1 MAARRVSGK
10 GPGEKDAENAGIDVS
25 SDSESEP
32 EPAKIFHRRI
42 STNKDIR
49 TSACTKQGF
58 LHKQSNFQRWK
69 RRFFK
74 LKGRKLYYA
83 KDTKSSIFDEIEL
96 TDLSVAECSTKN
108 INHSFQVI
116 TPFRNLV
123 LCAESRKDME
133 EWISALKQSSK
144 RQYVEGNDTQRE
156 MMSGLHNWYTC
167 SHARPTY
174 CNVCRETLSGVTS
187 HGLSCEVCK
196 FKAHK
201 RCAVKAQSN
210 CKWTTL
216 AAIGSEIIE
225 DEDGVSMP
233 HQWLEGNLNV
243 SSRCAVCDKICG
255 SVRKLQD
262 WRCLWCKTTVH
273 SMCREQLAK
282 KCPFSQCRVSILPPT
297 SIDNIDSDGYW
308 EAMRPPGTS
317 PLLVFV
323 NTKSGDNQGV
333 KFLRRFKQLL
343 NPAQV
348 FDLMNGGPHPGLR
361 LFQKFDQFRIL
372 VCGGDGSI
380 GWVLS
385 EIDKMDLH
393 RQCQIG
399 VLPFGTGND
408 LARVLGWGSAFDD
421 DTQLPAILEKLEHS
435 QIKML
440 DRLIIAIY
448 YRWSIWTY
456 EGYMPPPRKLSQQFD
471 PISQYEDS
479 VANHLSKILH
489 SEDHS
494 TVITSAKVLCE
505 TVKDFVA
512 KVGNAHAEKNDD
524 SDIADKCAI
533 LNEKLESLLKTLNE
547 EAQASSQLDSDEAVM
562 YNDPEYHMPD
572 TNITSEETND
582 NDEDNR
588 YTDTYSDN
596 QSNGEPSSRNSI
608 ESMTEENN
616 VSVSNIDKNGHE
628 RISNRGG
635 NRNIDNREVTFQSR
649 DLGKN
654 AESSRDRVQGP
665 LSSNMKPKP
674 TIFKPRDALMSRA
687 NSLKKAIRQII
698 EHTERAVDEQ
708 NAQTE
713 EQTRLLRAASGSS
726 TDLVEP
732 FNSNQCGLQAGSP
745 NSHSAPSFSVFTS
758 EVLQKSP
765 TLTIRK
771 FDGSTSPP
779 VSSSRRISSMST
791 FNKSASV
798 GSNLDAKLT
807 SKENI
812 PGHHTV
818 LPSIPFA
825 NYPMLPSLSSSI
837 AGKLAGGSFIS
848 KVLLANADAL
858 CAAASPLLEEE
869 IPLDEYTE
877 KCVMNNYLGIGLDA
891 KITLDF
897 QNKREEHPEKCRS
910 RTKNL
915 MWYGVLGGKEILH
928 KTFKNLDQRVQLECD
943 GQRIPLPSLQ
953 GIVILNIPSFGGG
966 SNFWGGTKEVDTF
979 SAPSFDDKILEV
991 VAVFGSTQLA
1001 VSRVLDLQHHRIAQ
1015 CRTVKIMIMG
1025 DEGVPVQVDGE
1036 AWIQPPGYI
1045 RIVHKNRAQM
1055 LTRDRSFETVLKS
1068 WSEKQK
1074 IEPSGSQKTVSLNAE
1089 ETAAL
1094 QRFVDVASGLIKIV
1108 KVAALTY
1115 SSVEQELF
1123 PLATRA
1129 SEYLDRLY
1137 PSGHLSEPTLR
1148 SQVIDFVHSVRH
1160 LSNETSIF
1168 ITEKASELRLRYDL
1182 EEKLTSSLSHLE
1194 EETKHVMEMCN
1205 IPPTPISQEELLAT
1219 LESKPRSKQG
1229 KFKAVVSKLK
1239 GKKEKQYIPLL
1250 YNVNSW
1256 SAEDVGQ
1263 WLDNLSLSE
1272 YRDSFIKH
1280 EIRGTELLSLDK
1292 TDIQDLGVHKVGHL
1306 KRIQQGIKELV
1317 NRMSAVEKYCN
1328 Y

>member
-1 MAARRVSGK
+1 MAASRVGDK
-10 GPGEKDAENAGIDVS
+10 RIHEKEQESSTIDIS

-49 TSACTKQGF
+49 TSTCTKQGF
-58 LHKQSNFQRWK
+58 LHKQTNFQRWK

-123 LCAESRKDME
+123 LCAETRKEME
-133 EWISALKQSSK
+133 EWISALKMSSK
-144 RQYVEGNDTQRE
+144 REYVDGNDSQRE

-174 CNVCRETLSGVTS
+174 CNVCREALSGVTS

-216 AAIGSEIIE
+216 SAIGAEIIE
-225 DEDGVSMP
+225 DEDGITMP

-243 SSRCAVCDKICG
+243 SSRCTVCDKICG

-273 SMCREQLAK
+273 SGCRGELPK
-282 KCPFSQCRVSILPPT
+282 KCPLSQCRVSILLPT
-297 SIDNIDSDGYW
+297 AINSIDSDGYW

-385 EIDKMDLH
+385 EIDNMDLH

-421 DTQLPAILEKLEHS
+421 DTQLPAILEKMEHS

-440 DRLIIAIY
+440 D
-448 YRWSIWTY
+448 RWSIWTY

-494 TVITSAKVLCE
+494 TVISSAKVLCE

-512 KVGNAHAEKNDD
+512 KVGRAHREKEEDAD
-524 SDIADKCAI
+524 MADKCAT

-547 EAQASSQLDSDEAVM
+547 EAQASSQLDCDSSAM
-562 YNDPEYHMPD
+562 HNDPHSSIMNDLSVTFDPNLV
-572 TNITSEETND
+572 TNSNSVHTDDSM
-582 NDEDNR
+582 DNR
-588 YTDTYSDN
+588 TSYSEN
-596 QSNGEPSSRNSI
+596 SS
-608 ESMTEENN
+608 
-616 VSVSNIDKNGHE
+616 
-628 RISNRGG
+628 
-635 NRNIDNREVTFQSR
+635 
-649 DLGKN
+649 
-654 AESSRDRVQGP
+654 ESSQTENRSDTIAEDLFSGDPESPAVKSRLPRQRSHHNNRQLYENRDIPRSCETRVHGQIP
-665 LSSNMKPKP
+665 PSAMKPKP

-708 NAQTE
+708 NAQTM
-713 EQTRLLRAASGSS
+713 EQTRLLRGTSGSS
-726 TDLVEP
+726 GDLVTP
-732 FNSNQCGLQAGSP
+732 FSATQSPLQAGSP
-745 NSHSAPSFSVFTS
+745 NSRSAPSFSVFTADTTP
-758 EVLQKSP
+758 KSP
-765 TLTIRK
+765 QLHRLK
-771 FDGSTSPP
+771 FDVCDSLSA
-779 VSSSRRISSMST
+779 SSRRISSMST
-791 FNKSASV
+791 LNKASSM
-798 GSNLDAKLT
+798 GSNLDSPAPPKDPQPGPSGLLT
-807 SKENI
+807 Y
-812 PGHHTV
+812 
-818 LPSIPFA
+818 PFA
-825 NYPMLPSLSSSI
+825 NYPVLPNLSSSI
-837 AGKLAGGSFIS
+837 AGRLAGGSFIS

-858 CAAASPLLEEE
+858 CAAASPLLEED
-869 IPLDEYTE
+869 IPLEEYTE
-877 KCVMNNYLGIGLDA
+877 RCVMNNYLGIGLDA
-891 KITLDF
+891 KIMLDF
-897 QNKREEHPEKCRS
+897 QNRREEHPEKFRS
-910 RTKNL
+910 RTKNR
-915 MWYGVLGGKEILH
+915 MWYGVLGGKEILQ

-1001 VSRVLDLQHHRIAQ
+1001 VSRVIDLQHHRIAQ

-1074 IEPSGSQKTVSLNAE
+1074 AEPMLAQCSPSLSADETVI
-1089 ETAAL
+1089 L
-1094 QRFVDVASGLIKIV
+1094 QTFVEVASALIKVV
-1108 KVAALTY
+1108 KVASLTY

-1129 SEYLDRLY
+1129 SEYMDRLY
-1137 PSGHLSEPTLR
+1137 PSGQLVEPTLR
-1148 SQVIDFVHSVRH
+1148 SQVVDFVHSVRN
-1160 LSNETSIF
+1160 LTQETSNF
-1168 ITEKASELRLRYDL
+1168 LTEKAPDMHMRSDITERLSQCL
-1182 EEKLTSSLSHLE
+1182 VQVE
-1194 EETKHVMEMCN
+1194 EETRTVMDVCA
-1205 IPPTPISQEELLAT
+1205 IPTTPIPQEEFVPT
-1219 LESKPRSKQG
+1219 VEIKHRPKPGRFKQ
-1229 KFKAVVSKLK
+1229 VVSKLK
-1239 GKKEKQYIPLL
+1239 GKKDKDKSYIPLG

-1256 SAEDVGQ
+1256 SSEDVGQ

-1272 YRDSFIKH
+1272 YRESFIKH

-1306 KRIQQGIKELV
+1306 KRIQHGIKELS
-1317 NRMSAVEKYCN
+1317 NRMSAMEKYCN
-1328 Y
+1328 NY

>member
-1 MAARRVSGK
+1 
-10 GPGEKDAENAGIDVS
+10 
-25 SDSESEP
+25 
-32 EPAKIFHRRI
+32 
-42 STNKDIR
+42 
-49 TSACTKQGF
+49 
-58 LHKQSNFQRWK
+58 
-69 RRFFK
+69 
-74 LKGRKLYYA
+74 
-83 KDTKSSIFDEIEL
+83 
-96 TDLSVAECSTKN
+96 
-108 INHSFQVI
+108 VI

-123 LCAESRKDME
+123 LCAESRKEME

-144 RQYVEGNDTQRE
+144 RQYVEGNDSQRE

-174 CNVCRETLSGVTS
+174 CNVCREALSGVTS

-201 RCAVKAQSN
+201 RCAVKAAAN

-225 DEDGVSMP
+225 EEDGIAMP

-243 SSRCAVCDKICG
+243 SSRCIVCDKICG

-262 WRCLWCKTTVH
+262 WRCLWCKATVH
-273 SMCREQLAK
+273 SSCRDQLSR
-282 KCPFSQCRVSILPPT
+282 KCPLSQCRVSILLPT
-297 SIDNIDSDGYW
+297 AIDSIDSDGYW
-308 EAMRPPGTS
+308 EARRPPGTS

-385 EIDKMDLH
+385 EIDMMDLH

-421 DTQLPAILEKLEHS
+421 DTLLPAILEKLEHS

-440 DRLIIAIY
+440 D
-448 YRWSIWTY
+448 RWSIWTY

-494 TVITSAKVLCE
+494 TVISSAKVLCE

-512 KVGNAHAEKNDD
+512 KVGTAHREKEDD
-524 SDIADKCAI
+524 TDMSDKCAI

-547 EAQASSQLDSDEAVM
+547 EAEASTQLDCDVSSAHNEPLSIKP
-562 YNDPEYHMPD
+562 DP
-572 TNITSEETND
+572 NVSNLVSND
-582 NDEDNR
+582 NNL
-588 YTDTYSDN
+588 
-596 QSNGEPSSRNSI
+596 P
-608 ESMTEENN
+608 
-616 VSVSNIDKNGHE
+616 
-628 RISNRGG
+628 SNRGQVVAMDNRTSSQYGEVTG
-635 NRNIDNREVTFQSR
+635 NRRESNSVTFDPDVIFQMDAANLPNNSSVLNNSSNLSSKMSRTGHSVDNRDLQVGLDNRDVSR
-649 DLGKN
+649 KLENRLAG
-654 AESSRDRVQGP
+654 ASTSA
-665 LSSNMKPKP
+665 LKPKP

-708 NAQTE
+708 NAQTV
-713 EQTRLLRAASGSS
+713 EQTLLLREASGSS
-726 TDLVEP
+726 GDLVTP
-732 FNSNQCGLQAGSP
+732 FNTAQTSLQAGSP
-745 NSHSAPSFSVFTS
+745 NSRSAPSFSVFTADTMPKTPKVERKNES
-758 EVLQKSP
+758 CNSP
-765 TLTIRK
+765 II
-771 FDGSTSPP
+771 P
-779 VSSSRRISSMST
+779 SSRRISSMSVL
-791 FNKSASV
+791 NKSLSV
-798 GSNLDAKLT
+798 GSNLDHNAPSAT
-807 SKENI
+807 QDI
-812 PGHHTV
+812 PGSTGHT
-818 LPSIPFA
+818 SFPFA
-825 NYPMLPSLSSSI
+825 NYPLLPSLSSSI
-837 AGKLAGGSFIS
+837 ASKLVGGSFIS

-858 CAAASPLLEEE
+858 CAAASPLLEED
-869 IPLDEYTE
+869 IPLEEYKE

-915 MWYGVLGGKEILH
+915 MWYGVLGGKEILQ

-1001 VSRVLDLQHHRIAQ
+1001 VSRVIDLQHHRIAQ
-1015 CRTVKIMIMG
+1015 CRSVKIMIMG

-1074 IEPSGSQKTVSLNAE
+1074 VEPALAQRPSALNAE

-1094 QRFVDVASGLIKIV
+1094 QKFVEVAGSLIKIV
-1108 KVAALTY
+1108 KCASLTY
-1115 SSVEQELF
+1115 STVEQELF

-1137 PSGHLSEPTLR
+1137 PSGQLVEPTLR
-1148 SQVIDFVHSVRH
+1148 SQVVDFVHSIRH
-1160 LSNETSIF
+1160 LTRETSTF
-1168 ITEKASELRLRYDL
+1168 LSEKALDMHLRADL
-1182 EEKLTSSLSHLE
+1182 GEKLGQCVNQLE
-1194 EETKHVMEMCN
+1194 EETRTLMEICN
-1205 IPPTPISQEELLAT
+1205 IPATPLSQEELLSTA
-1219 LESKPRSKQG
+1219 EIKQRPKPGRFKQ
-1229 KFKAVVSKLK
+1229 VVSKLK
-1239 GKKEKQYIPLL
+1239 GKKDKEKTYIPLV
-1250 YNVNSW
+1250 YNVNTW
-1256 SAEDVGQ
+1256 TAEDVGQ
-1263 WLDNLSLSE
+1263 WLDNMSLSE
-1272 YRDSFIKH
+1272 YRDSFIRH
-1280 EIRGTELLSLDK
+1280 EIRGQELLSLDK

-1306 KRIQQGIKELV
+1306 KRIQHGIKELV
-1317 NRMSAVEKYCN
+1317 SRMAAMEKYCN
-1328 Y
+1328 NYGN

>member
-1 MAARRVSGK
+1 MAASRVGDKRSA
-10 GPGEKDAENAGIDVS
+10 EKDSESAGIDVS

-49 TSACTKQGF
+49 TSTCTKQGF

-123 LCAESRKDME
+123 LCAETRKEME

-144 RQYVEGNDTQRE
+144 REYVEISVFCCIQGNDTQRE

-174 CNVCRETLSGVTS
+174 CNVCREALSGVTS

-225 DEDGVSMP
+225 DEDGIAMP

-273 SMCREQLAK
+273 STCRDQLPK

-440 DRLIIAIY
+440 DR
-448 YRWSIWTY
+448 WSIWTY

-494 TVITSAKVLCE
+494 VVISSAKVLCE

-512 KVGNAHAEKNDD
+512 KVGKAHSEKSDD
-524 SDIADKCAI
+524 LDIADKCAI
-533 LNEKLESLLKTLNE
+533 LNEKLESLLNTLKE
-547 EAQASSQLDSDEAVM
+547 EAQASSQLDSDDVIVH
-562 YNDPEYHMPD
+562 NDPDSNSSDPRLTPD
-572 TNITSEETND
+572 NHVTND
-582 NDEDNR
+582 NQDIDNENYNPPFPMDNR
-588 YTDTYSDN
+588 LSDSDN
-596 QSNGEPSSRNSI
+596 RNSYVA
-608 ESMTEENN
+608 MDTNN
-616 VSVSNIDKNGHE
+616 SSVSK
-628 RISNRGG
+628 G
-635 NRNIDNREVTFQSR
+635 NRTSASFEKRKRGIARHSRHHDNREVTFDGREGGRTSKER
-649 DLGKN
+649 V
-654 AESSRDRVQGP
+654 RVQGP
-665 LSSNMKPKP
+665 LASSMKPKP

-708 NAQTE
+708 NAQTV
-713 EQTRLLRAASGSS
+713 EQSRLLRGSSGSS
-726 TDLVEP
+726 VDLVEP
-732 FNSNQCGLQAGSP
+732 FKQCGLQAGSP
-745 NSHSAPSFSVFTS
+745 NSRSAPSFSVFTS
-758 EVLQKSP
+758 EVGQKSP
-765 TLTIRK
+765 EIEIKK
-771 FDGSTSPP
+771 FG
-779 VSSSRRISSMST
+779 
-791 FNKSASV
+791 
-798 GSNLDAKLT
+798 
-807 SKENI
+807 
-812 PGHHTV
+812 
-818 LPSIPFA
+818 
-825 NYPMLPSLSSSI
+825 LSSSI

-869 IPLDEYTE
+869 IPLEEYTE

-897 QNKREEHPEKCRS
+897 QNKRDEHPEKCRS

-915 MWYGVLGGKEILH
+915 MWYGVLGGKEILQ
-928 KTFKNLDQRVQLECD
+928 KTYKNFDQRVQLECD

-1074 IEPSGSQKTVSLNAE
+1074 LEPSAALKPDSLNAE
-1089 ETAAL
+1089 ETESL
-1094 QRFVDVASGLIKIV
+1094 QKFVEVASALIKIV
-1108 KVAALTY
+1108 KVASLTY
-1115 SSVEQELF
+1115 SSIEQELF

-1137 PSGHLSEPTLR
+1137 PSGRLSEPTLR
-1148 SQVIDFVHSVRH
+1148 CQVIDFVHSVRH
-1160 LSNETSIF
+1160 LTNETSIF
-1168 ITEKASELRLRYDL
+1168 LADKAPELRIRLDI
-1182 EEKLTSSLSHLE
+1182 EEKLNHSLSQVE
-1194 EETKHVMEMCN
+1194 EETKQVMEMCN
-1205 IPPTPISQEELLAT
+1205 IPSAPISQEELLASV
-1219 LESKPRSKQG
+1219 EMKPRPKPG
-1229 KFKAVVSKLK
+1229 KFKQVVSKLK
-1239 GKKEKQYIPLL
+1239 GKKDKEKPYIPLL

-1256 SAEDVGQ
+1256 TAEDVGQ
-1263 WLDNLSLSE
+1263 WLDNMSLSE
-1272 YRDSFIKH
+1272 YRESFIRH
-1280 EIRGTELLSLDK
+1280 EIRGLELLSLDK

-1306 KRIQQGIKELV
+1306 KRIQHGIKELV
-1317 NRMSAVEKYCN
+1317 NRMAAMEKYCN